1 MPGVRSDTILIQ
13 RLEAFEVQPKPGYND
28 ITSVA
33 MSLSRGP
40 HRSALIILAFAFRT
54 SRALRGHF
62 EGAHLIG

>member
-13 RLEAFEVQPKPGYND
+13 RLEAFEVQPKPGYNY

-40 HRSALIILAFAFRT
+40 HRSALYWLLLF
-54 SRALRGHF
+54 ALRGHF